1 MEKILS
7 SFTDYLYEEK
17 NLSENTLMS
26 YRRDLNLYYE
36 YIKERKKNYI
46 EIESKDILSY
56 IEYLKK
62 SGKASS
68 TVSRS
73 IASLRAFYSY
83 LLLCDKI
90 DLNPAENIKYEKN
103 IRKVPGILT
112 GKEIDKLFAQPDMTG
127 FKGLRDKA
135 MLEVLYATGIR
146 VSELIN
152 LKVDN
157 INVKMGYITCDK
169 SDVNRVIPLHDEAI
183 DILKVYLKKYKD
195 LFKKG
200 KYIFINSE
208 GNPISRQG
216 FWKIIKEY
224 AKKAKIKKEITPNT
238 LRHSFAAHLIQNGAD
253 LKSIQQMLGHKD
265 ISTTQIYNN
274 FTNSKIAQIYKNAH
288 PKAR

>member
-7 SFTDYLYEEK
+7 SFATYLYEEK
-17 NLSENTLMS
+17 NLSENTLLS
-26 YRRDLNLYYE
+26 YKRDLMLYSDYLTGKKKD
-36 YIKERKKNYI
+36 YIKVDK
-46 EIESKDILSY
+46 KDILSY
-56 IEYLKK
+56 LEFLKK
-62 SGKASS
+62 SGKAVS
-68 TVSRS
+68 TISRN
-73 IASLRAFYSY
+73 IASLRAFYLY
-83 LLLCDKI
+83 LYEENKI
-90 DLNPAENIKYEKN
+90 EANPSADIKYEKN
-103 IRKVPGILT
+103 TRKVPGILT
-112 GKEIDKLFAQPDMTG
+112 GKEIDKLFSQPDITV

-152 LKVDN
+152 LKAEN
-157 INVKMGYITCDK
+157 INIKMGYITCDK
-169 SDVNRVIPLHDEAI
+169 KDKKRIIPLHDEAI

-200 KYIFINSE
+200 KYIFVNSE
-208 GNPISRQG
+208 GNAISRQG

-253 LKSIQQMLGHKD
+253 LKSIQQMLGHAD

-274 FTNSKIAQIYKNAH
+274 FTNSRITQIYKNAH

>member
-7 SFTDYLYEEK
+7 SFLNYLNEEK
-17 NLSENTLMS
+17 ELSENTLMS
-26 YRRDLNLYYE
+26 YKRDIKMYLNHTE
-36 YIKERKKNYI
+36 EKN
-46 EIESKDILSY
+46 ENFLKATASSVE
-56 IEYLKK
+56 EYLDYLREQ
-62 SGKASS
+62 GKASS
-68 TVSRS
+68 TISRN
-73 IASLRAFYSY
+73 IASLRAFYLY
-83 LLLCDKI
+83 LFEAEKI
-90 DLNPAENIKYEKN
+90 KENPAGNLKYEKN
-103 IRKVPGILT
+103 VRKVPGILT
-112 GKEIDKLFAQPDMTG
+112 GREIDKLFSQPDITG

-146 VSELIN
+146 VSELIG
-152 LKVDN
+152 LKAEHID
-157 INVKMGYITCDK
+157 VKMGYITCDK
-169 SDVNRVIPLHDEAI
+169 KDVKRVIPLHDEAI

-200 KYIFINSE
+200 KYVFINSE

-216 FWKIIKEY
+216 FWKIIKDY

-253 LKSIQQMLGHKD
+253 LKSIQQMLGHAD

-274 FTNSKIAQIYKNAH
+274 FTNSRITQIYKNAH